1 MKYFHI
7 LFIFSV
13 LLIAGCN
20 RNEDPPITK
29 EGKII
34 VLMYH
39 RIVQGVPSNL
49 YERSVDDL
57 KKDIDYLEKNNI
69 NVISFN
75 DLVSISESGKMPG
88 GNSAIITFDDGDKS
102 WFTLALPLLKEY
114 KMKATFFLWVY
125 MIGHDSFLSWK
136 EVELMS
142 YYTLAD
148 GIKPFTFGSHSYS
161 HQFLSDR
168 KAGFTDMNEYN
179 RFLDYELGESKRII
193 EEHTP
198 GVVNILALP
207 FGNGAGDSDIIA
219 AAERN
224 GYIFIRT
231 SINGAISDP
240 AFDFYELPALP
251 MLNKTESA
259 EIGYYLEEEINH
271 FSNMIR

>member
-20 RNEDPPITK
+20 RNDDPPITK

-39 RIVQGVPSNL
+39 RIVQGGTSNL
-49 YERSVDDL
+49 YERSVDDFE
-57 KKDIDYLEKNNI
+57 KDIDYLEKNNI

-75 DLVSISESGKMPG
+75 DLVSISESGKMPDS
-88 GNSAIITFDDGDKS
+88 NSAIISFDDGDKS
-102 WFTLALPLLKEY
+102 WFTIAQPLLKEH

-161 HQFLSDR
+161 HQFLFDR
-168 KAGFTDMNEYN
+168 KAGFSDMNEYN

-198 GVVNILALP
+198 GEVNILALP

-219 AAERN
+219 AAEKN
-224 GYIFIRT
+224 GYNFIRT

-251 MLNKTESA
+251 MLNTTEST
-259 EIGYYLEEEINH
+259 EIGYYLEQD
-271 FSNMIR
+271 